1 MKKPLLAV
9 ALLAA
14 AGAVSA
20 QSSVTLFGVIDT
32 RVAWGRGSIADKT
45 QLASAGMNTPRLGFR
60 GVEDLGGGMS
70 ASFWLE
76 AGLNTDDGQG
86 AATNSNNQASGIGA
100 AVAGRQG
107 LVFNRRSTVS
117 LASGWG
123 ELRAGRDYMPQYWNL
138 LFADPF
144 GNVGVSLP
152 MPATYTF
159 GGLTGYPGGNVGVY
173 ASNTVSY
180 FTPSTLGGFFG
191 HVQYFFGEN
200 LKNGAATE
208 DDGNGA
214 GVRVGYSNGPIL
226 AALATGTTKFA
237 AGNVRQSNIVGT
249 YDFGVAKVGAEY
261 SRDKNGAVN
270 GKGWM
275 LGGWVPVGAGEIH
288 AGYSRYE
295 LDSAGNP
302 EGKKLA
308 LGYVHNLS
316 KRTALYAT
324 WARLKN
330 SGGAA
335 LALNGAATA
344 PNGSST
350 GLDLGVR
357 HSF

>member
-1 MKKPLLAV
+1 MKKAIFGA

-14 AGAVSA
+14 AGAASA

-32 RVAWGRGSIADKT
+32 RVAVGRGSIANRT

-76 AGLNTDDGQG
+76 GGLNTDNGSG
-86 AATNSNNQASGIGA
+86 AATNTNNQATGVTG
-100 AVAGRQG
+100 GGG

-159 GGLTGYPGGNVGVY
+159 GGLTGYPGANVGVY

-180 FTPSTLGGFFG
+180 FTPSSLGGFFG

-208 DDGNGA
+208 KDGTGA
-214 GVRVGYSNGPIL
+214 GVRVGYSKGPIL
-226 AALATGTTKFA
+226 ASVATGTTKYA
-237 AGNVRQSNIVGT
+237 AGDVRQSNIVGT

-261 SRDKNGAVN
+261 SRDKNGAVT

-275 LGGWVPVGAGEIH
+275 LGGWVPVGTGEIH

-295 LDSAGNP
+295 LSSAGNP

-324 WARLKN
+324 WARLEN

-335 LALNGAATA
+335 LSLNGAATA
-344 PNGSST
+344 PNGSSS
-350 GLDLGVR
+350 GLDLGIR
-357 HSF
+357 HFF